1 MNALSYDL
9 DHHLLRKADRKI
21 ISTEFEQLFQ
31 NLQKDIS
38 HIPENEVGLTKTK
51 LCNTCEKYSNV
62 KLWNYQKRVNNLSE
76 CKDITIMK
84 QEKGRGVVIISN
96 TKYTEKCLA
105 LLSAKQL

>member
-9 DHHLLRKADRKI
+9 DHHILTKADRKI

-51 LCNTCEKYSNV
+51 LCNTCEKYNNV
-62 KLWNYQKRVNNLSE
+62 KL
-76 CKDITIMK
+76 
-84 QEKGRGVVIISN
+84 
-96 TKYTEKCLA
+96 
-105 LLSAKQL
+105 